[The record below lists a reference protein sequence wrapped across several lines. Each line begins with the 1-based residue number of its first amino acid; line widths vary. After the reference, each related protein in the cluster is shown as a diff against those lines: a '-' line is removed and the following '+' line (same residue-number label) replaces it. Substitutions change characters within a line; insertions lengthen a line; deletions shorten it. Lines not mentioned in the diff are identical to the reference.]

1 MPNIVITE
9 IDQTTPGVNAESFE
23 VAYIPG
29 CVDINQKS
37 LYDKEGRYVGLELN
51 KPTLFTSV
59 SDFESLCG
67 TQGLTFEEDVDYRT
81 LIFKDVDEDGNVLG
95 ESTGFSSNAVPF
107 DNIMF
112 KKDTI
117 DPAYVMAKEL
127 LSAGLNVLYER
138 INDDYK
144 LRAITPEV
152 ADGKVTKP
160 ENWDINYKNYLVNM
174 TQVKKISDAT
184 APRLGKAG
192 SNVFEMLLADTST
205 KPQLD
210 TTYYTQ
216 QKDDDGKL
224 LDTYD
229 IHTSLTAFTANT
241 VYYTQGRTFYTL
253 EGTGDG
259 TELSWAL
266 NASGNLVETLE
277 IYQLSEV
284 PSDWSTAYWKE
295 YYERVDEIIKV
306 PTYETST
313 QPALE
318 SAPPVDFVDYKK
330 DSMYENVQGVDIK
343 SVYTSLEGVY
353 DSDSEDGL
361 ADKGNYSIKYLTSGG
376 YPVYEYNSNSI
387 VNRMISLAE
396 KRGDCVAIVDH
407 TDNQFREANV
417 ALTGSL
423 YKTVNDDITFQTGGE
438 YATMFT
444 PWATY
449 LRTTTDKDS
458 KGLAVKSSPFRM
470 PASFAYLMSLAD
482 SIQTNAAWL
491 AVAGASRGVVGNLA
505 SGGMTTDIPNG
516 AADKM
521 QPRQGIAVNAI
532 TNIKPYG
539 YTIWGN
545 RTLKKN
551 AENLTATSFLNI
563 RNFVSDVKKTCYR
576 AARGLTFEQNTEVL
590 WVNFKSKIAP
600 TLDRMLS
607 GYGISGYKIIRDT
620 QHEKAAEKATICA
633 KVILYPVYAVED
645 FYITIVLKDDEITVE
660 SAE

>member
-37 LYDKEGRYVGLELN
+37 LYDTEGKYVGLELN

-59 SDFESLCG
+59 SDFEALCG

-81 LIFKDVDEDGNVLG
+81 LITES
-95 ESTGFSSNAVPF
+95 STGFSSNAVPF

-112 KKDTI
+112 KQGTI

-144 LRAITPEV
+144 LKAIRAEV

-160 ENWDINYKNYLVNM
+160 ENWEINYKNYFVNM

-192 SNVFEMLLADTST
+192 DRVFEMLVVDTSKT
-205 KPQLD
+205 PQSG
-210 TTYYTQ
+210 TTYYI
-216 QKDDDGKL
+216 QKKDANGNF

-229 IHTSLTAFTANT
+229 TEASVTTFNPNI
-241 VYYTQGRTFYTL
+241 VYYTQGRTFYKL
-253 EGTGDG
+253 EGTDNGID
-259 TELSWAL
+259 LSWAL
-266 NASGNLVETLE
+266 DVSGDLVETLK

-284 PSDWSTAYWKE
+284 PSDWSTSYWKE
-295 YYERVDEIIKV
+295 YYECVDEIIEV
-306 PTYETST
+306 PTYKSST
-313 QPALE
+313 EPVVE
-318 SAPPVDFVDYKK
+318 SAPPYQFVEAKVM
-330 DSMYENVQGVDIK
+330 SMYESVQGIDIE
-343 SVYTSLEGVY
+343 SVYTALEGIY

-458 KGLAVKSSPFRM
+458 EGLAVKSSSFRM

-505 SGGMTTDIPNG
+505 PGGMTTDIPNG

-563 RNFVSDVKKTCYR
+563 RNLVSDVKKTCYR

>member
-37 LYDKEGRYVGLELN
+37 LYDREGKYVGLELN

-59 SDFESLCG
+59 SDFEALCG
-67 TQGLTFEEDVDYRT
+67 TQGLTFAEDVDYRT
-81 LIFKDVDEDGNVLG
+81 LITES
-95 ESTGFSSNAVPF
+95 STGFSSNAVPF

-138 INDDYK
+138 INEDYK
-144 LRAITPEV
+144 LKAITP
-152 ADGKVTKP
+152 KVESNKVIKP
-160 ENWDINYKNYLVNM
+160 ENWEINYKNYFVNM
-174 TQVKKISDAT
+174 TQVKNISDAT

-192 SNVFEMLLADTST
+192 SNVFEMLVADTSIA
-205 KPQLD
+205 PQSG

-216 QKDDDGKL
+216 QVDSQGNF

-229 IHTSLTAFTANT
+229 TKASLEEFEANT
-241 VYYTQGRTFYTL
+241 VYYTQGRTFYKL
-253 EGTGDG
+253 QGSSEGTD
-259 TELSWAL
+259 LSWAL
-266 NASGNLVETLE
+266 DVSGKLVETLKV
-277 IYQLSEV
+277 YPLSEV

-295 YYERVDEIIKV
+295 YYECVDKIIGV
-306 PTYETST
+306 PTYMD
-313 QPALE
+313 
-318 SAPPVDFVDYKK
+318 SAPPYQFVEAKLN
-330 DSMYENVQGVDIK
+330 SIYESVEGVDIK
-343 SVYTSLEGVY
+343 SVYTALEGVY
-353 DSDSEDGL
+353 DSGSEDGL

-387 VNRMISLAE
+387 VNKMISLAE
-396 KRGDCVAIVDH
+396 ERGDCVAIIDH

-423 YKTVNDDITFQTGGE
+423 YKTVNDDVTFQTGGE

-458 KGLAVKSSPFRM
+458 EGLAVKSSSFRM

-563 RNFVSDVKKTCYR
+563 RNLVSDVKKTCYR
-576 AARGLTFEQNTEVL
+576 AARSLTFEQNTEVL

-620 QHEKAAEKATICA
+620 EHEKAAEKATICA